1 MSSEGILEPVLN
13 MNAVRVAQIHFGDLV
28 TEIYYFSLLNS
39 KYSAQLRTIRK
50 N

>member
-13 MNAVRVAQIHFGDLV
+13 MNAVQVAQIHFGDLV
-28 TEIYYFSLLNS
+28 TEIYNFGPLNS
-39 KYSAQLRTIRK
+39 KYSAQLRTIWK